1 MKLEEKIYQKLLQV
15 PFGYVTTYGELAKA
29 INLKN
34 GQRVVG
40 QIMKKNPFPVIIPC
54 HRVVKSDGT
63 VGGYAYGVEIKKHM
77 LSKEGLEIINN
88 RISDFKKKIGRASCR
103 ERV

>member
-1 MKLEEKIYQKLLQV
+1 MNIEEKIYKKLLQV
-15 PFGYVTTYGELAKA
+15 PPGYVTTYGELAKA

-40 QIMKKNPFPVIIPC
+40 QIMKKNPFPVIVPC

-63 VGGYAYGVEIKKHM
+63 VGGYAYGTDRKKYM
-77 LSKEGLEIINN
+77 LSKEGIKIKNYK
-88 RISDFKKKIGRASCR
+88 ISDFKNKLFRF
-103 ERV
+103 